1 MEAAV
6 IPKTHSGA
14 GQYHPEIIQVQQQ
27 DLIPAVGRLSKARLG
42 GQDRAA
48 QLQDLK
54 KPLGVTCGP

>member
-6 IPKTHSGA
+6 IPKTHPGA
-14 GQYHPEIIQVQQQ
+14 GQYSPEIIQVQQQ
-27 DLIPAVGRLSKARLG
+27 DLIPAADLLSKVRLG

-54 KPLGVTCGP
+54 KPLGTTCGS